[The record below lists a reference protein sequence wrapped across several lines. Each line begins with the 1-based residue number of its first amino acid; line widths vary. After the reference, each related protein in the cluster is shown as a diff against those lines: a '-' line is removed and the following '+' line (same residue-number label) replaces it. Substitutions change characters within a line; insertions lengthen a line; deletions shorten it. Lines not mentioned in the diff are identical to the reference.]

1 MDTVFM
7 NSENSKTS
15 DRHRLLLNL
24 SDKINFKRS
33 VNVLSIKKKK
43 KKENTW
49 KNIKSHTKIINLK
62 YQLQHR
68 MKNLNYL
75 LNHILYQI
83 FKIIFN
89 IS

>member
-33 VNVLSIKKKK
+33 VNVLSIKK